1 MHITREGK
9 ILGDPRVWHPARA
22 QEYEGKKFKNVAT
35 GDLELPEDEA
45 ERQRLEEQRQA
56 FAGLCALM
64 KEVLGDKVEKACAPL
79 GTPAKTHVGLTRMK
93 VACRPVH
100 AGKRCRKRVV
110 R

>member
-1 MHITREGK
+1 MAI
-9 ILGDPRVWHPARA
+9 
-22 QEYEGKKFKNVAT
+22 

-79 GTPAKTHVGLTRMK
+79 DTPAKHTCGLDK
-93 VACRPVH
+93 VESRLSASARRKKVQKTSCPVSLAGQLKYCLWSPCRAH
-100 AGKRCRKRVV
+100 AHKHAAEHM
-110 R
+110 